1 MISRTRRMST
11 AYGSPAR
18 SNTTTWRAAA
28 ASIPIPESSAAA
40 HPAWRGGMQLAN
52 LRCSEAVQ
60 LPVLGRQVGHV
71 GLVPERPAGDL
82 AHQLV
87 ALADR
92 ALRVD
97 ALAQPPQDRPEL
109 PRSARSPRSSS
120 WPIRSAIAAAYRF
133 PSV

>member
-1 MISRTRRMST
+1 MISRTPRVST

-18 SNTTTWRAAA
+18 SETTTWRAAA

-60 LPVLGRQVGHV
+60 LAVLGRQVGHV
-71 GLVPERPAGDL
+71 RLVPERPARHL

-87 ALADR
+87 TLADR
-92 ALRVD
+92 ALGVD
-97 ALAQPPQDRPEL
+97 PLAQPVEDRPEL
-109 PRSARSPRSSS
+109 APRRQLLEVEVLAHP
-120 WPIRSAIAAAYRF
+120 
-133 PSV
+133 